1 VRVSVIGDILYLSA
15 IGVVLLTVVKSAPY
29 RAQLLASRPN
39 WTRWM
44 GFQLIAGMSALIV
57 AQLLGHTLT
66 FSILILLFAGALY
79 KEISGQIQRLPEK

>member
-1 VRVSVIGDILYLSA
+1 VLVSVIGDILYLLA
-15 IGVVLLTVVKSAPY
+15 IGVVLLTVVKSHPY
-29 RAQLLASRPN
+29 RAQLLASRPK

-44 GFQLIAGMSALIV
+44 EFQLIAGISALIV

>member
-1 VRVSVIGDILYLSA
+1 VLVSVIGDILYLLA

-29 RAQLLASRPN
+29 RAQLLASRPK

-44 GFQLIAGMSALIV
+44 GFQLIAGMLALIV